1 MKEVRSFQKSQN
13 VCSKHRFVIGRRDLI
28 LGGGS
33 ILTAAALSTLSGF
46 ATEQGI
52 DLTATEAQKIARDAY
67 IFAFPLNYY
76 YRTIYSQIVDPNNKK
91 GLGGFGKWRHDGLAT
106 PADKETTMP
115 NNDTPYSWAWVDLRS
130 EPWVLVQPPA
140 DGDRF
145 YSSVWGDLCA
155 HIIDYPGS
163 TNDGQKGG
171 IYLLAPT
178 SWKGEPPSGVN
189 RVIRGETTILGTL
202 TRTAVFGT
210 KDIPNMEKIQQ
221 GYQLMPLS
229 AYLKQPAPPTAPKP
243 DWPTWNEANMTN
255 AEFFRLTN
263 FLMQFVVPNE
273 VDRPMYEQMAKL
285 GIGPNGN
292 YDPAKFSPEILA
304 AINKGIAEGHK
315 QIVDGA
321 ATAVDS
327 SKLYGTRE
335 FMGTRYLDRAVG
347 VEVGGIIPNVPK
359 QAFYGQWTKD
369 ASGAAMDGSKAK
381 YTFTFPKGQLPPV
394 RFFWSLTMYDLK
406 TRLLVDNPID
416 RFSIGDRTDGLK
428 RDADGSL
435 TIYVQKDSPGKDKE
449 SNWLPAPDGPMSII
463 SRMYGPDARILDRSY
478 KFPDPVRQG
487 A

>member
-76 YRTIYSQIVDPNNKK
+76 YRTIYSQIADPNNKK

-145 YSSVWGDLCA
+145 YSSVWGDLFA
-155 HIIDYPGS
+155 HIVDYPGS

-171 IYLLAPT
+171 TYLLAPT

-202 TRTAVFGT
+202 TRTAVFGEQRHPEHGEDLT
-210 KDIPNMEKIQQ
+210 ELPAHAAERIP
-221 GYQLMPLS
+221 
-229 AYLKQPAPPTAPKP
+229 
-243 DWPTWNEANMTN
+243 EA
-255 AEFFRLTN
+255 
-263 FLMQFVVPNE
+263 
-273 VDRPMYEQMAKL
+273 
-285 GIGPNGN
+285 
-292 YDPAKFSPEILA
+292 
-304 AINKGIAEGHK
+304 
-315 QIVDGA
+315 
-321 ATAVDS
+321 
-327 SKLYGTRE
+327 TR
-335 FMGTRYLDRAVG
+335 TTDRA
-347 VEVGGIIPNVPK
+347 E
-359 QAFYGQWTKD
+359 ARL
-369 ASGAAMDGSKAK
+369 A
-381 YTFTFPKGQLPPV
+381 
-394 RFFWSLTMYDLK
+394 DL
-406 TRLLVDNPID
+406 
-416 RFSIGDRTDGLK
+416 
-428 RDADGSL
+428 
-435 TIYVQKDSPGKDKE
+435 E
-449 SNWLPAPDGPMSII
+449 
-463 SRMYGPDARILDRSY
+463 RS
-478 KFPDPVRQG
+478 
-487 A
+487 